1 MVQYH
6 FGIKVTQKKIFDFF
20 IGKKIMLNASA
31 WIAESKVGIKE
42 YIDFFPELIDK
53 DIDLI
58 SPPFGIEEFIN
69 LPKPLNRNFKKI

>member
-1 MVQYH
+1 
-6 FGIKVTQKKIFDFF
+6 
-20 IGKKIMLNASA
+20 MLNASA

-69 LPKPLNRNFKKI
+69 LPKTSKQEFQKI